1 MDRATDARAQGGDDA
16 ASACRAV
23 VVGLRLGPGWT
34 AAAAYLEQGGRLRLQ
49 AVAGTQVACD
59 GLAPSAGVAGRALRT
74 AREVVEQRPAV
85 PILDGEGTEVA
96 LPVRCHGDL
105 AGVLVVAGPAPVAP
119 ADLREARRAAA
130 RLGEV
135 LTALGPGGGAQR
147 DAAARRLLRHAG
159 ALAGVEDAE
168 RIGPAVLR
176 AALDV
181 APLRSAL
188 LATTTHDGSLEP
200 RWSAGPL
207 GDGLT
212 EAAGPAALGAL
223 RDLVV
228 HAGSAA
234 LALGRPGR
242 AVPEA
247 LAPLHAAGARTLLVV
262 ALRHGG
268 ALTGLLVLADAGAP
282 APAGADAELLELL
295 AAHAAASLQAAATAT
310 ALRHRAETDPLT
322 GLGHHA
328 TFHAALAGAHR
339 RPLTAVV
346 LADLDGFKA
355 LNDTRGHAHGDGVLR
370 GVSRALQGAL
380 RRGDRLFRVG
390 GDEFAA
396 LIAVESAEQ
405 ARAAGE
411 RLRAAVARAG
421 LGVTVSVGVALPQVG
436 EPDAALL
443 QRADRALYHV
453 KEQGRDGVALA
464 EDATTLS

>member
-1 MDRATDARAQGGDDA
+1 M
-16 ASACRAV
+16 
-23 VVGLRLGPGWT
+23 
-34 AAAAYLEQGGRLRLQ
+34 
-49 AVAGTQVACD
+49 
-59 GLAPSAGVAGRALRT
+59 
-74 AREVVEQRPAV
+74 VEQHPAV
-85 PILDGEGTEVA
+85 PVLDGTGTEVA

-105 AGVLVVAGPAPVAP
+105 AGVLVVAGPAPAAP
-119 ADLREARRAAA
+119 ADLREARRAAV

-135 LTALGPGGGAQR
+135 LTALGPGGGAPR
-147 DAAARRLLRHAG
+147 DVAARRLLRHAA

-188 LATTTHDGSLEP
+188 LATSTRDGSLEP

-207 GDGLT
+207 GEGLT
-212 EAAGPAALGAL
+212 EAAGPATLDAL
-223 RDLVV
+223 RETVV

-234 LALGRPGR
+234 LALGRPGSE
-242 AVPEA
+242 VPDP
-247 LAPLHAAGARTLLVV
+247 LAPLHAGGARTLVVV

-268 ALTGLLVLADAGAP
+268 ALTGLLLLADAGAP

-295 AAHAAASLQAAATAT
+295 GAHGAASLQAAATAT

-346 LADLDGFKA
+346 LVRPRRLQGAQRQPRA
-355 LNDTRGHAHGDGVLR
+355 RHGDARLR
-370 GVSRALQGAL
+370 AVARALQGAL
-380 RRGDRLFRVG
+380 RRGDRLFRIG

-396 LIAVESAEQ
+396 LVAVERPGRAPPATACAPPSPRRPGRHRVGGRRPPERPASPTRAPPARRPRPVPRQGPRARRGRPGGGRDHPAEGG
-405 ARAAGE
+405 R
-411 RLRAAVARAG
+411 
-421 LGVTVSVGVALPQVG
+421 ALPTRG
-436 EPDAALL
+436 
-443 QRADRALYHV
+443 RASRPSWT
-453 KEQGRDGVALA
+453 RRTS
-464 EDATTLS
+464 ATSRSSPTSTTASRRWPTASSR

>member
-23 VVGLRLGPGWT
+23 VVGLRLSPGWT
-34 AAAAYLEQGGRLRLQ
+34 SAAAYLEQGGRLRLQ
-49 AVAGTQVACD
+49 AVAGIQRVLD

-74 AREVVEQRPAV
+74 AREVVEQHPAV
-85 PILDGEGTEVA
+85 PVLDGTGTEVA

-119 ADLREARRAAA
+119 ADLREARRAAV

-135 LTALGPGGGAQR
+135 LTALGPGGSAPR
-147 DAAARRLLRHAG
+147 DAAARRLLRHAA

-188 LATTTHDGSLEP
+188 LATSTRDGGLEP

-207 GDGLT
+207 GEGLT
-212 EAAGPAALGAL
+212 EAATPAALDAL
-223 RDLVV
+223 RDAVV

-234 LALGRPGR
+234 LTLGRPGT
-242 AVPEA
+242 AVPDP
-247 LAPLHAAGARTLLVV
+247 LAALHAAGARTLVVV

-268 ALTGLLVLADAGAP
+268 VQTGLLVLADAGAP

-339 RPLTAVV
+339 RPLTAVL

-355 LNDTRGHAHGDGVLR
+355 LNDSRGHAHGDAVLR
-370 GVSRALQGAL
+370 AAARALQGAL

-396 LIAVESAEQ
+396 LVAVDSADQ
-405 ARAAGE
+405 ARAAGD

-421 LGVTVSVGVALPQVG
+421 LGVTVSVGVALPQPG

-453 KEQGRDGVALA
+453 KAHGRDGVALA